1 MTAVARSGADVAAVT
16 DALRSVRDPELDESI
31 VDLGF
36 VTATTVDDGHA
47 VVRLRLPT
55 FFCAP
60 NFAFLMVAD
69 AHDAVLAM
77 PGISSVDIVLED
89 HFASEQINAGVS
101 AGVGFVGSFPEH
113 AAGELDELRL
123 TFRRKAHVASMER
136 ACRSLTEG
144 GGWSAD
150 ELPRATIGDVPPG
163 APRDGL
169 VRRRAEIGLAA
180 SADSPLLVNDDGTPI
195 PRDQVARR
203 LRMGRTVGVSI
214 EGNSHICRGLLA
226 VRYPESAT
234 AARGFLDL
242 ATEEAR

>member
-1 MTAVARSGADVAAVT
+1 MTAVTRAGAGAAAVI
-16 DALRSVRDPELDESI
+16 DALRTVRDPELDESI

-36 VTATTVDDGHA
+36 VTSTTVDHGSA

-69 AHDAVLAM
+69 AHDSVRAV
-77 PGISSVDIVLED
+77 PGISSVEIVLED
-89 HFASEQINAGVS
+89 HFASDQINAGVS
-101 AGVGFVGSFPEH
+101 AGAGFVGSFPEH

-123 TFRRKAHVASMER
+123 TFRRKAHTASMER
-136 ACRSLTEG
+136 ACRSLTER
-144 GGWSAD
+144 GWSAD
-150 ELPRATIGDVPPG
+150 DLPRATIGDLPAG

-169 VRRRAEIGLAA
+169 VRRRAEIGLAT

-195 PRDQVARR
+195 PHDQIARR
-203 LRMGRTVGVSI
+203 LRMGRTIGVSI
-214 EGNSHICRGLLA
+214 EGNTHICRGLLA

-234 AARGFLDL
+234 AARGYLNL
-242 ATEEAR
+242 VTEEAR

>member
-16 DALRSVRDPELDESI
+16 DALRTVRDPELDESI

-36 VTATTVDDGHA
+36 VTATKVDGGHA

-69 AHDAVLAM
+69 AHDAVLAV
-77 PGISSVDIVLED
+77 PGLSSVDIVLED

-101 AGVGFVGSFPEH
+101 AGAGFVGSFPEH

-136 ACRSLTEG
+136 ACRSLTER
-144 GGWSAD
+144 GWSVE
-150 ELPRATIGDVPPG
+150 ELPRATVGDLPPG

-169 VRRRAEIGLAA
+169 VRRRADIGLVT
-180 SADSPLLVNDDGTPI
+180 STDSPLLVDDDGTPI
-195 PRDQVARR
+195 PRDQVVRR

-214 EGNSHICRGLLA
+214 EGNTHICRGLLA

-234 AARGFLDL
+234 AARGSLEL
-242 ATEEAR
+242 VTEEAR

>member
-16 DALRSVRDPELDESI
+16 DALRTVRDPELDESI

-36 VTATTVDDGHA
+36 VTATTVDAGHA

-69 AHDAVLAM
+69 AHDAVLAV

-101 AGVGFVGSFPEH
+101 AGAGFVRSFPEH

-123 TFRRKAHVASMER
+123 TFRRKAHVASMEL
-136 ACRSLTEG
+136 ACRSLTER
-144 GGWSAD
+144 GWSVD
-150 ELPRATIGDVPPG
+150 ELTRATIADLAPG

-169 VRRRAEIGLAA
+169 IRRRADIGLATL
-180 SADSPLLVNDDGTPI
+180 ADSRLLVNDDGTPI
-195 PRDQVARR
+195 PRDQVVRR

-214 EGNSHICRGLLA
+214 EGNTHICRGLLA
-226 VRYPESAT
+226 VRYPESAA
-234 AARGFLDL
+234 AARGH
-242 ATEEAR
+242 

>member
-1 MTAVARSGADVAAVT
+1 MTAVTCAGADEAAVT
-16 DALRSVRDPELDESI
+16 EALRTVRDPELDESI

-36 VTATTVDDGHA
+36 VTATEVRDGQA

-69 AHDAVLAM
+69 AHDSVLAV
-77 PGISSVDIVLED
+77 PGISSVEIVLED
-89 HFASEQINAGVS
+89 HFASDQINAGVS
-101 AGVGFVGSFPEH
+101 AGAGFVGSFPEH

-136 ACRSLTEG
+136 ACRGLMER
-144 GGWSAD
+144 GWSAD
-150 ELPRATIGDVPPG
+150 DLPRATIADLPPG

-169 VRRRAEIGLAA
+169 VRRRAEVGLPT
-180 SADSPLLVNDDGTPI
+180 SADAPVLVDDDGTPI
-195 PRDQVARR
+195 PGDQVARR

-214 EGNSHICRGLLA
+214 EGNAHICRGLLA

-234 AARGFLDL
+234 AAR
-242 ATEEAR
+242 AHRHPVPEEAR

>member
-1 MTAVARSGADVAAVT
+1 MTAVTRAGADEAAVT
-16 DALRSVRDPELDESI
+16 EALRTVRDPELDECI

-36 VTATTVDDGHA
+36 VTATEVRDGRA

-69 AHDAVLAM
+69 AHDAVLAVR
-77 PGISSVDIVLED
+77 GISSVEIVLED
-89 HFASEQINAGVS
+89 HFASDQINAGVS
-101 AGVGFVGSFPEH
+101 AGAGFVGSFPQH

-123 TFRRKAHVASMER
+123 TFRRKAHIASMER
-136 ACRSLTEG
+136 ACRRLMER
-144 GGWSAD
+144 GWSVD
-150 ELPRATIGDVPPG
+150 DLPRATIADLPPG

-169 VRRRAEIGLAA
+169 VRRRAEVGLAT
-180 SADSPLLVNDDGTPI
+180 SPEAPVLVDDDGTPV

-214 EGNSHICRGLLA
+214 EGNAHICRGLLA
-226 VRYPESAT
+226 ARYPESAT
-234 AARGFLDL
+234 AARAHLHPVP
-242 ATEEAR
+242 EEAR

>member
-16 DALRSVRDPELDESI
+16 DALRTVRDPELDESI

-36 VTATTVDDGHA
+36 ITAMEVDDGHA
-47 VVRLRLPT
+47 MVRVRLPT

-69 AHDAVLAM
+69 AHDAVLAV

-101 AGVGFVGSFPEH
+101 AGAGFVGSFPEH

-123 TFRRKAHVASMER
+123 TFRRKAHVANMER
-136 ACRSLTEG
+136 ACRSLTER
-144 GGWSAD
+144 GWSAGD
-150 ELPRATIGDVPPG
+150 LPRATIGDLPPG

-169 VRRRAEIGLAA
+169 VRRRAEIGLAT
-180 SADSPLLVNDDGTPI
+180 SADSPLLVNDDGSPI
-195 PRDQVARR
+195 PRDQIARR

-214 EGNSHICRGLLA
+214 EGNTHICRGLLA

-234 AARGFLDL
+234 AGRGY
-242 ATEEAR
+242 EEAR